1 MEKIEE
7 FKSFIEFDGDIQESD
22 TLEMLDNYDSLMM
35 FAAIQWFENN
45 KVEVNEEVLAKEPI
59 LDLIKKVN

>member
-1 MEKIEE
+1 MDKIED
-7 FKSFIEFDGDIQESD
+7 FKAFIEYEGIIAEND

-45 KVEVNEEVLAKEPI
+45 GLEINEEILDSEPI
-59 LDLIKKVN
+59 NVLIRKLI

>member
-7 FKSFIEFDGDIQESD
+7 FKMFIEFEGEISESD
-22 TLEMLDNYDSLMM
+22 TLEMLDDYDSLMM

-45 KVEVNEEVLAKEPI
+45 GLLVNEETLNSEPI
-59 LDLIKKVN
+59 HALIKKLI

>member
-7 FKSFIEFDGDIQESD
+7 FKLFIEFDGDIQESD

-45 KVEVNEEVLAKEPI
+45 KVEVNEKILAKEPI